1 MALQLQASIYGADG
15 YDWNKPMGVLRGFP
29 TQGITIE
36 ALTTPTAYSGVT
48 CNSIINLL
56 PTGLQ
61 VDPKKFYTPTAPD
74 ALITASNA

>member
-1 MALQLQASIYGADG
+1 MALQLAASIYGADG
-15 YDWNKPMGVLRGFP
+15 YDWNKPQGVSRAFP

-61 VDPKKFYTPTAPD
+61 VNPTKFYTPTAVS
-74 ALITASNA
+74 ALVTAANT

>member
-1 MALQLQASIYGADG
+1 MALQLVASIYGADG
-15 YDWNKPMGVLRGFP
+15 YDWNRPMGVTRGFP

-36 ALTTPTAYSGVT
+36 TLTTPTAYSGVT

-61 VDPKKFYTPTAPD
+61 VNPTKFYCPTA
-74 ALITASNA
+74 AATLITSANA